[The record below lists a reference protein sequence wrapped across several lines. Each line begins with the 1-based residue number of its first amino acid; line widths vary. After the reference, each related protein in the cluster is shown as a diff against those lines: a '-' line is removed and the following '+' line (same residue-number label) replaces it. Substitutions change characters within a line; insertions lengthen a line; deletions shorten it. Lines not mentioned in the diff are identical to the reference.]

1 MLGTPK
7 PLLTTVS
14 RMQSLDK
21 ETEMLKVALEISENN
36 NAYIRSLIETA
47 LNDLSD
53 EKKKVVLKMLEEIDN
68 MEFTIP
74 DSEIG
79 DQSIMMIPDE

>member
-53 EKKKVVLKMLEEIDN
+53 EKKKWC
-68 MEFTIP
+68 
-74 DSEIG
+74 
-79 DQSIMMIPDE
+79 

>member
-53 EKKKVVLKMLEEIDN
+53 EKKSGAKN
-68 MEFTIP
+68 A
-74 DSEIG
+74 G
-79 DQSIMMIPDE
+79 RN